1 MTFLSKQCQPVF
13 IYRFFMANHKEIFQY
28 GWIDMAYTICNFSHP
43 IIDYSLL
50 FNPLCFENQIKLIRF
65 LSFLDVYYLTIK
77 EICLKEMSIYTIPGD
92 FLSLTLTI
100 DFHFLLYL
108 FRFTFVR
115 YCLKLFVF
123 LNLDYK
129 TIQLNHLSF
138 NTAKHTKI

>member
-13 IYRFFMANHKEIFQY
+13 IYRFFMVNHKEIFQY
-28 GWIDMAYTICNFSHP
+28 GWVDMAYTICNFSHP

-123 LNLDYK
+123 YLNLNHK
-129 TIQLNHLSF
+129 IIQLNHLFF
-138 NTAKHTKI
+138 NNAIHIL

>member
-50 FNPLCFENQIKLIRF
+50 FNLLCYENQIKLIRF
-65 LSFLDVYYLTIK
+65 LSFLDALYYLTIK

-100 DFHFLLYL
+100 DFHFPPYL

-115 YCLKLFVF
+115 YCLKLFVSF
-123 LNLDYK
+123 K
-129 TIQLNHLSF
+129 SQL
-138 NTAKHTKI
+138 

>member
-1 MTFLSKQCQPVF
+1 MTFLSKQCQLVF
-13 IYRFFMANHKEIFQY
+13 IYRFFMTNHKEIFQY

-50 FNPLCFENQIKLIRF
+50 FNLLCFENQIKLIRF
-65 LSFLDVYYLTIK
+65 LSFLDALYYLTIK

-115 YCLKLFVF
+115 YCLKLFV
-123 LNLDYK
+123 
-129 TIQLNHLSF
+129 SF
-138 NTAKHTKI
+138 KSKL

>member
-13 IYRFFMANHKEIFQY
+13 IYRFFMVNHKEIFQY

-100 DFHFLLYL
+100 DFISFFIYSDSPLLDIVWNHSFLLN
-108 FRFTFVR
+108 
-115 YCLKLFVF
+115 
-123 LNLDYK
+123 LNYK
-129 TIQLNHLSF
+129 TIQLNHLFF
-138 NTAKHTKI
+138 NNAKHNL

>member
-13 IYRFFMANHKEIFQY
+13 IYRFFMVNHKEIFQY

-65 LSFLDVYYLTIK
+65 LSFLDALYYLTIK

-108 FRFTFVR
+108 YSFPLCYSFHV
-115 YCLKLFVF
+115 YMYIKLESIFKCCVHIF
-123 LNLDYK
+123 AVN
-129 TIQLNHLSF
+129 IGF
-138 NTAKHTKI
+138 